1 MCVCVVVAVIF
12 DVVFVVEFVLAV
24 MVVVG
29 FGFLDCSMQTKVHS
43 FHKKNHVFKNM
54 T

>member
-1 MCVCVVVAVIF
+1 MCVFVVVAVVF

-24 MVVVG
+24 VVLVG
-29 FGFLDCSMQTKVHS
+29 FGFFLDCLMQPKVHS
-43 FHKKNHVFKNM
+43 FHKKTMYLK

>member
-1 MCVCVVVAVIF
+1 MCVFVVVAVVF

-29 FGFLDCSMQTKVHS
+29 VFFLDCLMQPKVHS
-43 FHKKNHVFKNM
+43 FHKKTHVFKNM
-54 T
+54 K